1 MFFGVKIT
9 KRYFIFSEY
18 HNNPKYFDRPALAN
32 SVDPDQMS
40 LSSGSFL
47 FAIHPMLFRPRPS
60 CSKLTVS
67 LVNNSLKFT
76 SSDTQI
82 C

>member
-1 MFFGVKIT
+1 MNNALSKLLLGFMQTTKAQLSLYSLYIT
-9 KRYFIFSEY
+9 GRLIK
-18 HNNPKYFDRPALAN
+18 LL
-32 SVDPDQMS
+32 VDSDS
-40 LSSGSFL
+40 TSSQAG
-47 FAIHPMLFRPRPS
+47 PS
-60 CSKLTVS
+60 CSKLTTS

>member
-1 MFFGVKIT
+1 MHVQDDMNLHILHMLEVLFHLTQPIWTCSQLRISIIKDLWCVGPS
-9 KRYFIFSEY
+9 SE
-18 HNNPKYFDRPALAN
+18 
-32 SVDPDQMS
+32 
-40 LSSGSFL
+40 
-47 FAIHPMLFRPRPS
+47 
-60 CSKLTVS
+60 LTVS